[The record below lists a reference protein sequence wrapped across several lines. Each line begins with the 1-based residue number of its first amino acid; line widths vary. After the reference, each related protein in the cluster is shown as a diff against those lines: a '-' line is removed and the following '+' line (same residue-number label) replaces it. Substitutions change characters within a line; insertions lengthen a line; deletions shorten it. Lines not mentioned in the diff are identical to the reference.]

1 MQKEAYL
8 QIAKEAALAAGKYLL
23 SESVKAIN
31 IEQDKD
37 IKLFA
42 DKNSEK
48 IILDCLK
55 SQYDIPVLTE
65 ESGELGTIGEGLYWI
80 VDPIDGTYKYL
91 KGLDL
96 CCVSIALWEGTT
108 PILGVIYE
116 FKNDKLYTG
125 IVGKGAWCNHERIST
140 SQIDALGKASLATGF
155 PVYRDYSDQSLV
167 QFTESVKCFK
177 KIRMFGTAATS
188 ITYVAAGK
196 VDAYMEE
203 DIMLWDVA
211 AGVALVLAA
220 GGAVVLEQG
229 NKKWTRKTMCFANDR
244 LKENYLNEILGNR

>member
-1 MQKEAYL
+1 MQKQAYL
-8 QIAKEAALAAGKYLL
+8 QVAKEAAAEAGKYLL
-23 SESVKAIN
+23 SETLKEIN

-48 IILDCLK
+48 IIVDYLK
-55 SQYDIPVLTE
+55 NRYDIPVLTE
-65 ESGELGTIGEGLYWI
+65 ESGELGVIGEGLYWI
-80 VDPIDGTYKYL
+80 VDPIDGTYNYL

-108 PILGVIYE
+108 PVLGVIYE
-116 FKNDKLYTG
+116 FKSDKLYSG
-125 IVGKGAWCNHERIST
+125 IVGEGAWCNGERIST
-140 SQIDALGKASLATGF
+140 SQIDMLGKASLATGF
-155 PVYRDYSDQSLV
+155 PVYRDYSDKSLMR
-167 QFTESVKCFK
+167 FTESVKCFK

-188 ITYVAAGK
+188 IAYVAAGEID
-196 VDAYMEE
+196 VYIEE

-220 GGAVVLEQG
+220 GGSVVLEQG
-229 NKKWTRKTMCFANDR
+229 SEKWTRKTMCFANDR
-244 LKENYLNEILGNR
+244 LKEKYLNEILGN